1 MSDFDTIDA
10 IDSINESARRIE
22 GLAALI
28 GSGSPAPMEPEGV
41 SYLVDL
47 LRDEAKR
54 LGAVSDALGV
64 VAPAD

>member
-10 IDSINESARRIE
+10 LDAIDESARRIE

-28 GSGSPAPMEPEGV
+28 GSGSPATLEPAGV

-47 LRDEAKR
+47 LREESKR
-54 LGAVSDALGV
+54 LSAVSDALG
-64 VAPAD
+64 AGATG

>member
-1 MSDFDTIDA
+1 
-10 IDSINESARRIE
+10 
-22 GLAALI
+22 
-28 GSGSPAPMEPEGV
+28 MEPEGV